1 MNAICTFRLQRPL
14 LSVTILQFWVVRNLA
29 DDADMLAGESL
40 EVEVIIYWMDE
51 AYSGTNVQFYLNM
64 DYN

>member
-1 MNAICTFRLQRPL
+1 MYFQITKAIVISNDST
-14 LSVTILQFWVVRNLA
+14 FWVVRNLA

-40 EVEVIIYWMDE
+40 EVEVILYWMDE